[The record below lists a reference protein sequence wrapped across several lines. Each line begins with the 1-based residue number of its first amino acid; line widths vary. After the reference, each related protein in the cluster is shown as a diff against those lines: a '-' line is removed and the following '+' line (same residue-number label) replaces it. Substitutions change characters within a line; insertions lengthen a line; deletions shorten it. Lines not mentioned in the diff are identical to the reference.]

1 MREDIAQVARALHDT
16 KMTVAV
22 AESCTAGGLAVA
34 LTALPGASQFFLGGV
49 IAYDNAVKIAHLGVN
64 DAQLERHGAVS
75 AEVAETMAVACR
87 HLLRADLAV
96 SITGIA
102 GPDGGTESKPV
113 GLVFVGLSSVRE
125 TSSRRFQ
132 FAGTRDEIRS
142 AAVHA
147 ALRFLHSEIETS
159 VQI

>member
-1 MREDIAQVARALHDT
+1 VREDIAQVARLLTDAN
-16 KMTVAV
+16 MTVAV

-34 LTALPGASQFFLGGV
+34 LTSLPGSSRFFRGGV
-49 IAYDNAVKIAHLGVN
+49 VAYDNAVKTSLLGVGRSAI
-64 DAQLERHGAVS
+64 DAQGAVS
-75 AEVAETMAVACR
+75 AATAEAMAANCR
-87 HLLRADLAV
+87 SLLETDFAV

-113 GLVFVGLSSVRE
+113 GLVFVGLATRRE

-132 FAGTRDEIRS
+132 FAGSREDVRA

-147 ALRFLHSEIETS
+147 ALRFLHAAIESS
-159 VQI
+159 VQT